1 MLAVKWL
8 PTLVLFVLAL
18 IPASGYAEPES
29 LRVATRIIRPFVF
42 EEGGRLT
49 GFSIDLW
56 QEISAQLNV
65 QTEFIVKGTLREL
78 LDATLNDEADVGI
91 AAISITEERE
101 RDWDFSH
108 PMFDAG
114 LQILIP
120 QEGEGGDLGSLAGS
134 LFNARFLPLVIFV
147 IVGALLAGHIVW
159 LFERKRTDGFLNSP
173 NYFPGIFEST
183 FWATTTLATQA
194 EGWPKSAVARVV
206 SVFWMFVAVLFVAIF
221 TAAVTSELTV
231 QKLRSEIQGPEDL
244 PGKIVAT
251 VRNSTSARYL
261 SANAIHTTEFNS
273 VEEAIQALEKGD
285 PDAIVFDA
293 PVLQYYASHEGTGK
307 VQVVGPV
314 FRKEAY
320 GIQFPKDSRWRK
332 VVNEAL
338 LRLRENGTY
347 DRLLV
352 KWFGGEGG
360 KGGR

>member
-1 MLAVKWL
+1 
-8 PTLVLFVLAL
+8 
-18 IPASGYAEPES
+18 
-29 LRVATRIIRPFVF
+29 
-42 EEGGRLT
+42 
-49 GFSIDLW
+49 
-56 QEISAQLNV
+56 
-65 QTEFIVKGTLREL
+65 
-78 LDATLNDEADVGI
+78 
-91 AAISITEERE
+91 
-101 RDWDFSH
+101 
-108 PMFDAG
+108 
-114 LQILIP
+114 
-120 QEGEGGDLGSLAGS
+120 
-134 LFNARFLPLVIFV
+134 
-147 IVGALLAGHIVW
+147 
-159 LFERKRTDGFLNSP
+159 
-173 NYFPGIFEST
+173 
-183 FWATTTLATQA
+183 
-194 EGWPKSAVARVV
+194 
-206 SVFWMFVAVLFVAIF
+206 MFVAVLFVAIF